1 MIRGYPRPISGL
13 VALNRGLKSLGYGDL
28 AERIVAV
35 SIECE
40 AKMVES
46 WEAKDGIVGFRKAA
60 LARSPFCRIDR
71 TETAQRN
78 ADRATRGSRP

>member
-1 MIRGYPRPISGL
+1 M
-13 VALNRGLKSLGYGDL
+13 

-71 TETAQRN
+71 TEMAQ
-78 ADRATRGSRP
+78 